1 MKTRREG
8 ERVELELTLPFPFFI
23 SFSLYLSSFRS
34 LLLARMAL
42 LISPARHEEAIPRK
56 PVDDEQQTRRTCRFH
71 HRIRT
76 RRRRRQEEG
85 NHEHACCSSSTTVV
99 VVTCCRIVSGWGRE
113 RREGGKHGRFS
124 ICLPPSLPPFVVAN
138 LPHLPLSISPPPHLS
153 IHCTTLH
160 FAARCILFSFLTLM
174 DLDLVLS
181 RVVDSSALSPSLLSF
196 TPSPPAPQRR
206 DTPRRD

>member
-23 SFSLYLSSFRS
+23 SFSHYLSSFRS

-124 ICLPPSLPPFVVAN
+124 ICLPPASF
-138 LPHLPLSISPPPHLS
+138 LPLSSPISPIYLLASHHPHTSLS
-153 IHCTTLH
+153 IVPSYTL
-160 FAARCILFSFLTLM
+160 LLVVYYFL
-174 DLDLVLS
+174 S
-181 RVVDSSALSPSLLSF
+181 
-196 TPSPPAPQRR
+196 
-206 DTPRRD
+206 